1 MLTASV
7 SVNPSFRQSLN
18 AGGRI
23 RLTPTEMRLEVSRL
37 IAENQMVAADTLS
50 RELLGNHPAEE
61 EALVTRILVCEV
73 LHRWQEAAT
82 HLRQLLDLQGL
93 RSPAETWYH
102 YVRVLN
108 CAGDSE
114 AALQACQGALNLHPG
129 HEGLGHELNRLL
141 GLGEQQ
147 GQASQEQGV

>member
-7 SVNPSFRQSLN
+7 SVNPSFLQSLN
-18 AGGRI
+18 PGGRV
-23 RLTPTEMRLEVSRL
+23 RLSPTEMRLEVSRL

-108 CAGDSE
+108 CAGDSD
-114 AALQACQGALNLHPG
+114 AALQACQSALNLHPV